1 MNINIEIPDYD
12 GETLDVVWDKD
23 SEFTTTI
30 SLPN

>member
-12 GETLDVVWDKD
+12 GEALDVVWDKA